1 MESNYW
7 WPRDLKRQTVSQ
19 LYLVMR
25 LKCKI
30 YLYLISL
37 EELLA
42 DLTLKE
48 QVRAEKVYLEQP
60 SQSGPFP

>member
-1 MESNYW
+1 
-7 WPRDLKRQTVSQ
+7 
-19 LYLVMR
+19 MR

-48 QVRAEKVYLEQP
+48 QVRAEKVNLEQP